1 MSESLR
7 KENYYGDN
15 ATSVTITLED
25 DTEIEC
31 VVLGIF
37 DAGEGEYIAVL
48 PENPRDGEEEGLVY
62 LYRYSETVNGEP
74 ELTNIESDEEYEIV
88 SDAFDEMLDEQDFFD
103 MELDDEE

>member
-25 DTEIEC
+25 DTEIES

-37 DAGEGEYIAVL
+37 DAGEREYIAVL

>member
-37 DAGEGEYIAVL
+37 DAGEREYIAVL

>member
-37 DAGEGEYIAVL
+37 DAGEREYIAVL

-74 ELTNIESDEEYEIV
+74 ELTNIESD
-88 SDAFDEMLDEQDFFD
+88 
-103 MELDDEE
+103 

>member
-37 DAGEGEYIAVL
+37 DAGEREYIAVL

-62 LYRYSETVNGEP
+62 IYRYSETVNGEP